1 MEQASVTR
9 KRFFS
14 GTHPVAV
21 DGQRRLAMPKS
32 WRLSAD
38 DENTQF
44 FLIPGRNHRIFV
56 ITEDRASRLFESAE
70 KISVLDGDGMGA
82 CEDIASKLQIVTL
95 DKQGRFA
102 LDPALA
108 AHAEI
113 GSKAVFLGAIFC
125 GTIVAPEHRQELTNP
140 SDMSLDLLQRIE
152 ERANAQSN
160 SGKMPI

>member
-1 MEQASVTR
+1 MEQVSVIR

-14 GTHPVAV
+14 GAYPVSV

-32 WRLSAD
+32 WRLPAD

-44 FLIPGRNHRIFV
+44 FLVPGRNHRIFV

-113 GSKAVFLGAIFC
+113 SNKAVFLGAIFC
-125 GTIVAPEHRQELTNP
+125 GTIVSPEHRQELANP

-152 ERANAQSN
+152 ERANAQAN
-160 SGKMPI
+160 AGKMPI

>member
-1 MEQASVTR
+1 MEQASVIR

-32 WRLSAD
+32 WRLSTD

>member
-1 MEQASVTR
+1 MEQASVIR

-70 KISVLDGDGMGA
+70 KISVLDGDGIGA

-113 GSKAVFLGAIFC
+113 SSKAVFLGAIFC